1 MSTAG
6 DIAVLQFGGDSKW
19 HWIFLTPS
27 VPSTLSFDASTTAAL
42 AAALTWSTLPGAPAI
57 GTQMSADSGWT
68 AVTAT
73 PDKTVTL
80 ANYTNTLSGA
90 AVTAL
95 DALVG
100 ASGSGTAI
108 NAGLAQVVILTKQ
121 VAALRALLLAAKL
134 PNA

>member
-1 MSTAG
+1 MSTVATT
-6 DIAVLQFGGDSKW
+6 DS
-19 HWIFLTPS
+19 TG
-27 VPSTLSFDASTTAAL
+27 ANTANTAF
-42 AAALTWSTLPGAPAI
+42 
-57 GTQMSADSGWT
+57 GTQMTVDTGWT

-80 ANYTNTLSGA
+80 ANYTNTLSGS

-108 NAGLAQVVILTKQ
+108 NAGLAQVVVLTKE
-121 VAALRALLLAAKL
+121 VAALRAALLAAKL